1 MDNAG
6 NSALYSQL
14 SYWLIVLFGRIT
26 SSLSDSV
33 SSAIP
38 WVNSGNYPLLQSPYG
53 LKVVSIAH
61 TH

>member
-14 SYWLIVLFGRIT
+14 SYWLIVLFGWIT

-38 WVNSGNYPLLQSPYG
+38 WGNNGNYPLLQSPYG
-53 LKVVSIAH
+53 LKFVSMAH